1 MRTLAAVSG
10 PPRVGRLAGA
20 PRRTNTGSSTVNAR
34 NDTGAPLV
42 ELVGITKSFPGV
54 LANDEVDLTLRRGE
68 VHCLL
73 GENGAGKSTLI
84 GILSGLIPPDAGTI
98 RIEGRETAISSPRT
112 ALELGIGTVHQHS
125 TLIPALTVL
134 ENLML
139 GDSRKV
145 RLDRAA
151 ARRRLA
157 ELASQLGVEIDPGT
171 QAADL
176 SLGHQ
181 QQVEIVKALWRG
193 SRVLILDEPTS
204 MLTPQGVAELAK
216 VLARLK
222 AQGQAI
228 IFITHKLHE
237 ALSLGDAISI
247 LRQGRLVGAIG
258 REALRSKSQEELRAE
273 IVRIMF
279 GDEARAVT
287 DLAELQ
293 EELDSVEGKGRAVAA
308 EAETVLKLDRV
319 STPGEGSELGV
330 EEVSLEL
337 KEGEI
342 LGVAGVDGNGQRAL
356 AEVIAGQRRASA
368 GQIVLYG
375 GTITHMNVAAR
386 QKLGLRYVTD
396 DRLGEGIVGSLPVGL
411 NLFLKRVGER
421 PYWRRGQI
429 QRGVVEGRA
438 AELVQEFDVRTPFVT
453 TRAATLS
460 GGNVQKVVLARELSF
475 DPKVVVFHKPTYG
488 LDVRTT
494 ATVRD
499 LIRRLAEDG
508 GAALVISTDLDEL
521 LEICDRVAVLSRGRL
536 VGVVPNGA
544 GAAEEVGELMVG
556 GGAGLE
562 AA

>member
-1 MRTLAAVSG
+1 LWEIGT
-10 PPRVGRLAGA
+10 
-20 PRRTNTGSSTVNAR
+20 STVNAQ
-34 NDTGAPLV
+34 NDTGAPIV

-54 LANDEVDLTLRRGE
+54 LANDDVDLTLRRSE

-84 GILSGLIPPDAGTI
+84 GILSGLIRPDAGTI
-98 RIEGRETAISSPRT
+98 RIEGAETAISSPRR

-125 TLIPALTVL
+125 TLIPALSVL

-139 GDSRKV
+139 GDSRGV

-157 ELASQLGVEIDPGT
+157 ELAAQLGVEIDPGT
-171 QAADL
+171 RAADL

-222 AQGQAI
+222 AQGQAV

-237 ALSLGDAISI
+237 ALSLGDEISI
-247 LRQGRLVGAIG
+247 LRQGRLVGTMH
-258 REALRSKSQEELRAE
+258 REALRSKSHEELRAE

-279 GDEARAVT
+279 GEEARAVA

-293 EELDSVEGKGRAVAA
+293 EELDNVEGTARLVAA
-308 EAETVLKLDRV
+308 EAETVLELQGV
-319 STPGEGSELGV
+319 SSPAEGSELGV
-330 EEVSLEL
+330 EDVSLGL
-337 KEGEI
+337 RGGEV

-356 AEVIAGQRRASA
+356 AEVIAGQRRVSA
-368 GQIVLYG
+368 GDILLYG
-375 GTITHMNVAAR
+375 GPVTRMNVAAR

-396 DRLGEGIVGSLPVGL
+396 DRLGEGIVGTLPVGL

-421 PYWRRGQI
+421 PYWRHGRI
-429 QRGVVEGRA
+429 QRAVVEGRA
-438 AELVQEFDVRTPFVT
+438 AELVREFDVRTPFVT

-460 GGNVQKVVLARELSF
+460 GGNIQKVLLARELSF
-475 DPKVVVFHKPTYG
+475 QPKVVVFHKPTYG

-499 LIRRLAEDG
+499 LIRKLADDG
-508 GAALVISTDLDEL
+508 GAGLVISTDLDEL
-521 LEICDRVAVLSRGRL
+521 LEICDRIAVLSRGRL
-536 VGVVPNGA
+536 VGVVPNGP
-544 GAAEEVGELMVG
+544 GAAEHVGELMVG
-556 GGAGLE
+556 GRAGLE

>member
-1 MRTLAAVSG
+1 LWEIGT
-10 PPRVGRLAGA
+10 
-20 PRRTNTGSSTVNAR
+20 STVNAQ
-34 NDTGAPLV
+34 NDTGAPIV

-54 LANDEVDLTLRRGE
+54 LANDDVDLTLRRSE

-84 GILSGLIPPDAGTI
+84 GILSGLIRPDAGTI
-98 RIEGRETAISSPRT
+98 RIEGAETAISSPRR

-125 TLIPALTVL
+125 TLIPALSVL

-139 GDSRKV
+139 GDSRGV

-157 ELASQLGVEIDPGT
+157 ELAAQLGVEIDPGT
-171 QAADL
+171 RAADL

-222 AQGQAI
+222 AQGQAV

-237 ALSLGDAISI
+237 ALSLGDEISI
-247 LRQGRLVGAIG
+247 LRQGRLVGTMH
-258 REALRSKSQEELRAE
+258 REALRSKSHEELRAE

-279 GDEARAVT
+279 GEEARAVA

-293 EELDSVEGKGRAVAA
+293 EELDNVEGTARLVAA
-308 EAETVLKLDRV
+308 EAETVLELQGV
-319 STPGEGSELGV
+319 SSPAEGSELGV
-330 EEVSLEL
+330 EDVSLGL
-337 KEGEI
+337 REGEI

-356 AEVIAGQRRASA
+356 AEVIAGQRRVSA
-368 GQIVLYG
+368 GDILLYG
-375 GTITHMNVAAR
+375 GPVTRMNVAAR

-396 DRLGEGIVGSLPVGL
+396 DRLGEGIVGTLPVGL

-421 PYWRRGQI
+421 PYWRHGRI
-429 QRGVVEGRA
+429 QRAVVEGRA
-438 AELVQEFDVRTPFVT
+438 AELVREFDVRTPFVT

-460 GGNVQKVVLARELSF
+460 GGNIQKVLLARELSF
-475 DPKVVVFHKPTYG
+475 QPKVVVFHKPTYG

-499 LIRRLAEDG
+499 LIRKLADDG
-508 GAALVISTDLDEL
+508 GAGLVISTDLDEL
-521 LEICDRVAVLSRGRL
+521 LEICDRIAVLSRGRL
-536 VGVVPNGA
+536 VGVVPNGP
-544 GAAEEVGELMVG
+544 GAAEHVGELMVG
-556 GGAGLE
+556 GRAGLE